1 MKYITLMTA
10 LLFALTSCQTNKEI
24 IPAKPSDQVYNK
36 EKSKGLQEGSI
47 DVFKMTVRS
56 EEPNKNVII
65 SPLSI
70 QYAFGMA
77 ANGASGETKEQI
89 LKLMGSN
96 AGTLGDINNNLKAIQ
111 DKISGQDKDYSV
123 SVSNG
128 IFYDGSKF
136 SISDTYEKVVK
147 DMYRVSIKKLDFNK
161 VDQSVKTINDWVSAN
176 TQQRITK
183 VLDNINQEE
192 FMFLINTLYMKAG
205 WDKPFVPEMTHDSKF
220 TTSTKVEKE
229 VPMMSQRGNIA
240 SYTTDDESAIVMPM
254 SNGRLE
260 ALFIMPNKTDIY
272 NYVSSITASK
282 IDRMYNEAK
291 VGDIQI
297 SLPKVE
303 MKMHYDLKN
312 ILQKMGITDPFNE
325 RAKFETMGTASG
337 KILLT
342 RAIHDVFMKVDEKG
356 MEGAAVTTIGVG
368 TTSMPPS
375 IYFDRPYMMVVRDR
389 ATGTYLFMGKIED
402 PTK

>member
-1 MKYITLMTA
+1 
-10 LLFALTSCQTNKEI
+10 
-24 IPAKPSDQVYNK
+24 
-36 EKSKGLQEGSI
+36 
-47 DVFKMTVRS
+47 
-56 EEPNKNVII
+56 
-65 SPLSI
+65 
-70 QYAFGMA
+70 
-77 ANGASGETKEQI
+77 
-89 LKLMGSN
+89 
-96 AGTLGDINNNLKAIQ
+96 
-111 DKISGQDKDYSV
+111 
-123 SVSNG
+123 
-128 IFYDGSKF
+128 
-136 SISDTYEKVVK
+136 
-147 DMYRVSIKKLDFNK
+147 
-161 VDQSVKTINDWVSAN
+161 
-176 TQQRITK
+176 
-183 VLDNINQEE
+183 
-192 FMFLINTLYMKAG
+192 
-205 WDKPFVPEMTHDSKF
+205 MTHDSKF